1 MPRIIMMLL
10 HYAFD
15 MVERQSQQ
23 PAHRP
28 QAGPQRQIGVARWK
42 LSERGAWLRV
52 ARTMHRKCQQ
62 QALAAP
68 RAHGGALNVDEQ

>member
-1 MPRIIMMLL
+1 MMLL
-10 HYAFD
+10 DYAFD

-23 PAHRP
+23 PLDRP
-28 QAGPQRQIGVARWK
+28 QAGPQRHTDLPLRK